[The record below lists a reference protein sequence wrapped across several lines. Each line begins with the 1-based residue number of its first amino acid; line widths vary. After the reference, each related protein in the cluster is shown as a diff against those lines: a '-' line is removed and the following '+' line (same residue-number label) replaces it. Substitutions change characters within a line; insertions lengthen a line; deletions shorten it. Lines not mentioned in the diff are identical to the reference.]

1 MFIIIW
7 QIGKKLWTNL
17 SEIYSLWHVNTTLY
31 FILANK
37 ICSSFQNKFHINH
50 SFLTLEVWQW
60 YALRNS
66 DTKLLCVYKIVP
78 KGPSPTSTASVSHS
92 VAQSCLTLCNPV
104 DCSMPGFSVHYQLP
118 EPTQIHVHCVNDAI
132 QPSHP
137 VSSPS
142 LPALNLS

>member
-1 MFIIIW
+1 MSCTAYHAHYYLT
-7 QIGKKLWTNL
+7 GKKLWTNL

-50 SFLTLEVWQW
+50 FFLTLEVWQW

-66 DTKLLCVYKIVP
+66 DTKLLCVYKIIP

-104 DCSMPGFSVHYQLP
+104 DCSMPASLSVTNSQSLLKLMSI
-118 EPTQIHVHCVNDAI
+118 ESVM
-132 QPSHP
+132 PSTNIAYP
-137 VSSPS
+137 QVFI
-142 LPALNLS
+142 